1 MKAAKTTTAEEGL
14 PQLPPQ
20 ANPPPPHKTA
30 EPPPTILGRLFRM
43 AEGYHQRKETNQAIE
58 MYFELVERNAGT
70 QEGRMARERLM
81 QICDDY
87 EREGKVRQARAL
99 YERLL

>member
-1 MKAAKTTTAEEGL
+1 
-14 PQLPPQ
+14 
-20 ANPPPPHKTA
+20 
-30 EPPPTILGRLFRM
+30 
-43 AEGYHQRKETNQAIE
+43 